1 MIPSGRL
8 AGLLLLVAVAASGIG
23 LVARLGT
30 GPDSRLGLLVLGFD
44 AALLGLTLFD
54 MRGAARR
61 RALEVR
67 REVPG
72 PLVRNQPAVLSLSIA
87 ALASEHGSPLAIV
100 DRLPEGC
107 EPREMSWSA
116 KAELGQTL
124 ERPVVAR
131 RRGRFPLLPPAVVV
145 WGKRGL
151 SWTRG
156 RGSSAPELHVLPD
169 LAALARYDALV
180 RQARLREMGIV
191 RTRLRGEGQEI
202 ASLRAYA
209 PGDAFQ
215 RIDWKATAR
224 RGSPIVREHQAE
236 RQQPVVLLLDA
247 GRRMARE
254 ANGQSRLD
262 EAIDASLLLAHVA
275 LRADDRVGLWA
286 FADVPLRMVAP
297 ARGVA
302 HGKRLARAVY
312 DLQPVLRESPY
323 GAMATRVQA
332 AYPRRSLMVLFTDV
346 IEPSSLQQLAG
357 PLRFLGR
364 RHLCL
369 VIIFKDLAVEAALR
383 EPPAS
388 ERALYAAGAAASLA
402 REREGGLAAL
412 RQAGALVLEAAPG
425 GLSTAVVNRY
435 LDIKSRQLL

>member
-1 MIPSGRL
+1 VPSL
-8 AGLLLLVAVAASGIG
+8 E
-23 LVARLGT
+23 
-30 GPDSRLGLLVLGFD
+30 P
-44 AALLGLTLFD
+44 
-54 MRGAARR
+54 AARF
-61 RALEVR
+61 
-67 REVPG
+67 
-72 PLVRNQPAVLSLSIA
+72 S
-87 ALASEHGSPLAIV
+87 IV

-107 EPREMSWSA
+107 EPREIAMSA
-116 KAELGQTL
+116 KASERGRLTPTLSPGGERGKL

-131 RRGRFPLLPPAVVV
+131 RRGRFPLLPPAVIA
-145 WGKRGL
+145 WGKWGL
-151 SWTRG
+151 TWTRG
-156 RGSSAPELHVLPD
+156 RGTSAPELHVLPD

-191 RTRLRGEGQEI
+191 RARLRGEGQEI

-254 ANGQSRLD
+254 AHGQSRLD

-297 ARGVA
+297 ARGMA

-323 GAMATRVQA
+323 AAMASRVQA

-369 VIIFKDLAVEAALR
+369 VVIFKDLAVEAALR

-388 ERALYAAGAAASLA
+388 EHALYAAGAAASLA